1 MVYLRHHGFPSPF
14 LDWTRSPYVAAYFAF
29 KQPVPINAGEE
40 KRSIYVFWE
49 KPEGFKTSGSD
60 MLQIHRLGPYI
71 RSHERHFLQ
80 QGDYTVCLMFEN
92 QWHFSQHGQAF
103 SYNESYQDLLW
114 KFNIPSTE
122 RLQVMKLLDDFN
134 LNAFSLFNTE
144 DSLMETMALREL
156 DFREL

>member
-1 MVYLRHHGFPSPF
+1 
-14 LDWTRSPYVAAYFAF
+14 
-29 KQPVPINAGEE
+29 
-40 KRSIYVFWE
+40 
-49 KPEGFKTSGSD
+49 
-60 MLQIHRLGPYI
+60 
-71 RSHERHFLQ
+71 
-80 QGDYTVCLMFEN
+80 MFEN

-103 SYNESYQDLLW
+103 SYNKSYQDLLW